1 MEILFNTTYEVALD
15 TDVARISSQRISSR
29 VDLQQP
35 LRGSSLIPRQRGGR
49 AIAFTIEVI
58 HADED
63 YASAEV
69 RRTLIG
75 DSMDEL
81 MTPSDTDRPLYIE
94 GRGTYAQAAIEDV
107 DIIDMGTSTKVIWR
121 IVTSGTQVVL

>member
-1 MEILFNTTYEVALD
+1 MEILFDTTCEVALD
-15 TDVARISSQRISSR
+15 TDVARIASQRISPR
-29 VDLQQP
+29 VELQQP

-49 AIAFTIEVI
+49 TITFTIEVI
-58 HADED
+58 HSDED
-63 YASAEV
+63 YSAAEV

-75 DSMDEL
+75 DSVEEFMG
-81 MTPSDTDRPLYIE
+81 PSDTDRTLYIE

-121 IVTSGTQVVL
+121 FVTSGSQVVL